1 MASSFKK
8 TKVKL
13 DLLRDINMSL
23 MVEKGLRGGIRHSIY
38 QYAKANN
45 KYMNIMIKIMNR
57 HIFNTVMLISDAI
70 AYMNGPCSKN
80 F

>member
-1 MASSFKK
+1 MAGSFKK

-13 DLLRDINMSL
+13 DLLRDINMSFML
-23 MVEKGLRGGIRHSIY
+23 EKGLRGPICHSIY

-45 KYMNIMIKIMNR
+45 KYMNIMIKVKNC
-57 HIFNTVMLISDAI
+57 HIFNIVMSMT
-70 AYMNGPCSKN
+70 YMDGQCSKN